1 MWRENE
7 SNVLYMCFNMVLNTY
22 LNINVDN
29 GTLEQ
34 CNHCLRNHV
43 DWRDSCYDSSMCLY
57 PAICSSYFWRR
68 SSSSCR
74 SVTGMHVKINKEHAK
89 MHVKIKKA
97 CENKNKEHAKN
108 VKQKLYLST
117 FSVLS
122 NHHLAAEFTT
132 YTTFIQNNT
141 TFTTNFISSWQIS

>member
-1 MWRENE
+1 MWWENE

-74 SVTGMHVKINKEHAK
+74 SVTGMHVKINDDLIKTRSMLK
-89 MHVKIKKA
+89 MS
-97 CENKNKEHAKN
+97 
-108 VKQKLYLST
+108 KQKLYLST

-132 YTTFIQNNT
+132 YTTFLQNNT